1 MPPCTTSSCLP
12 SCHGQEEVDRDCSSR
27 IACAVCTLRA
37 LCAGACQFCALI
49 PGCAGIPLRV
59 PAHFRT
65 AAHRCAYHQKTQ
77 RHTHQKKHRRCF
89 PPGKSS
95 GIQKPHNEP
104 HHQLCGKP
112 SSPGTPGPSGRNRGY
127 ARGSG
132 RMGSQRYKSGR
143 RKESTGN
150 REKFAGHG
158 FSGEQTAR
166 LTGLPVEK
174 VSELI
179 RKSGLIP
186 LRTTGPRLLRGGPLT
201 EIPRPKKTAAVY
213 STGIDFPEGM

>member
-49 PGCAGIPLRV
+49 PGCAGIP
-59 PAHFRT
+59 
-65 AAHRCAYHQKTQ
+65 
-77 RHTHQKKHRRCF
+77 
-89 PPGKSS
+89 PGKSS

-127 ARGSG
+127 AVEKTVA
-132 RMGSQRYKSGR
+132 QRFEQTAG
-143 RKESTGN
+143 STGN
-150 REKFAGHG
+150 PADNGGAQPVRKKRADRGVWEAKGISQGEEKKALEIAKNLLDTVSPG
-158 FSGEQTAR
+158 SKQ
-166 LTGLPVEK
+166 PV
-174 VSELI
+174 
-179 RKSGLIP
+179 
-186 LRTTGPRLLRGGPLT
+186 
-201 EIPRPKKTAAVY
+201 
-213 STGIDFPEGM
+213 